1 MSESK
6 KKRKKTT
13 TTAYEPLGDSDKQ
26 RIASLILL
34 VCQLCDGT
42 MGKRIDDMLDAL
54 LWSYNVDGIDDGAL
68 LKDRWLPAAV
78 GLTEI
83 HAERVPCS
91 AAAREAIANS
101 SCSGKVIREHVVPRM
116 TLKEV
121 VRKIKSVE
129 RMKTILDKYCIV
141 VLVTKAE
148 EARVQADTKSKG
160 LAKRMPKDWGR
171 DVNWTDTP
179 VDELPTAWQR
189 YIDARIVLYQ
199 HGKTV
204 VMT

>member
-1 MSESK
+1 MSEK
-6 KKRKKTT
+6 NKP
-13 TTAYEPLGDSDKQ
+13 TAYEPLGDSDKQ
-26 RIASLILL
+26 RIASLILQ

-42 MGKRIDDMLDAL
+42 MGGRIDDMLDAL

-68 LKDRWLPAAV
+68 LKDGWLPARR
-78 GLTEI
+78 GLTKM

-101 SCSGKVIREHVVPRM
+101 PRSAEVKREHVVPRKM
-116 TLKEV
+116 LKEV

-141 VLVTKAE
+141 VLVTADEETGTQAE
-148 EARVQADTKSKG
+148 TKSNG
-160 LAKRMPKDWGR
+160 LAKQMPTGWGT

>member
-6 KKRKKTT
+6 KKRKQTT

-26 RIASLILL
+26 RIASLILQ

-42 MGKRIDDMLDAL
+42 MGRRIDDMLDSL
-54 LWSYNVDGIDDGAL
+54 LWSYNVDGKSDGNFR
-68 LKDRWLPAAV
+68 KDRWLPAR
-78 GLTEI
+78 GELTMM

-101 SCSGKVIREHVVPRM
+101 PCSAKVRREHVVPRKM
-116 TLKEV
+116 LKKV

-129 RMKTILDKYCIV
+129 RLKTILDKYCIV
-141 VLVTKAE
+141 VLVTEAE
-148 EARVQADTKSKG
+148 EAGAQADTKSNG
-160 LAKRMPKDWGR
+160 LARQMPKGWGK
-171 DVNWTDTP
+171 DMNWTDTP
-179 VDELPTAWQR
+179 VYELPTAWQR

>member
-6 KKRKKTT
+6 KKR
-13 TTAYEPLGDSDKQ
+13 TTAYEPLGDSHKQ
-26 RIASLILL
+26 RIASLILH

-54 LWSYNVDGIDDGAL
+54 LWSYNVDGIDGGAL
-68 LKDRWLPAAV
+68 LKDGWLPAGV
-78 GLTEI
+78 GLTEM
-83 HAERVPCS
+83 HPERVPCS
-91 AAAREAIANS
+91 AAAREAIANN

-148 EARVQADTKSKG
+148 EARAQADTKSKR
-160 LAKRMPKDWGR
+160 LAKKMPKDWGR